1 MDKIRALFL
10 FFFEFHKSSAL
21 CLSLSHPADAAALG
35 SCCIIMPRQVTRALD
50 RLKQPVRKAVLSGGL
65 DRDILED
72 ESLITGLS
80 ELQTKQV
87 GLLVYGRCSVC
98 LELRKT

>member
-1 MDKIRALFL
+1 
-10 FFFEFHKSSAL
+10 
-21 CLSLSHPADAAALG
+21 
-35 SCCIIMPRQVTRALD
+35 MPRQVTRALD

-72 ESLITGLS
+72 DSLITGLS

-87 GLLVYGRCSVC
+87 GLPLYISADCV
-98 LELRKT
+98 